1 MRILAPALAALLI
14 TAPALAQ
21 QSTTRASRDTAL
33 RDTTRRLGAVR
44 ITASG
49 QGEARAVNAVSK
61 RELQRNPDGSSALKA
76 IEKLPGINFQSA
88 DPWGAYEWSTRIT
101 IRGFQTAQ
109 IGQTLDGLPLGDM
122 SYGNFN
128 GLGVNRAID
137 AENLGGAG
145 VAQGNGA
152 LGTASANN
160 LGGVVQY
167 WSDAP
172 RAIRAFRFR
181 QTTGMAN
188 TWRTSLRWD
197 TGLLTRGANGG
208 SAYISFSRQDN
219 DKWKGGGISSS
230 PDIRGILTRHGIFS
244 NGQTWQ
250 EQVNAKALAFV
261 GAHKFT
267 AYYSFS
273 NRSEADYT
281 DLSLARFRRS
291 GRGWDQYLNWND
303 AVAAASSA
311 TPDEAYWQSAR
322 GARRDNLAYV
332 MADFALGDNAR
343 LVVQPYF
350 HINKGNGDWTAP
362 SYGSSWSPDPIYFRQ
377 TQYDGK
383 RVGVNA
389 RVTAHAAGNDIE
401 AGLWR
406 EGNTSNIRRPGWRLT
421 DYRSG
426 PSVNFGNVIRLFF
439 DRTGEIATTMAY
451 LQNTNRLADGRLKL
465 TYGAKYLNVG
475 AAFTSNGNT
484 ASAPSFGDA
493 GRPALNV
500 SATGSFL
507 PQVGAV
513 WQVTDKNQLFANYT
527 ENINQYPLSPQTG
540 VYNLSAAG
548 FDAFKKNVKPERA
561 TSIDLGVRTKRERV
575 EASLATYFVNY
586 RNRLVGTANCQ
597 LTATCASV
605 FSNVGTIST
614 RGVEGLLVWTFAP
627 SWSWASTA
635 SWNSSTINDDYQS
648 GTTTIPARGK
658 SVLDAP
664 KLMANTSVRFDDKS
678 WSASLSARHVD
689 KRYFSVLNDM
699 AAPAYTVADAG
710 IGYQLGAF
718 GAAKDVSI
726 QLNVTNLLDESYI
739 ATVGTGGF
747 SVSGDLQTLMAG
759 ARRLVFLSVGASF

>member
-1 MRILAPALAALLI
+1 MRIIAPALAALLI
-14 TAPALAQ
+14 AAPALAQ
-21 QSTTRASRDTAL
+21 QSTARAL
-33 RDTTRRLGAVR
+33 RDTTQRLGTIQ

-61 RELQRNPDGSSALKA
+61 RELQRNPAGSSALKA
-76 IEKLPGINFQSA
+76 LEKLPGINFQSA

-167 WSDAP
+167 SSDAP
-172 RAIRAFRFR
+172 RATRTFSFR

-188 TWRTSLRWD
+188 TWRSSLRWD
-197 TGLLTRGANGG
+197 TGLWTRGANGG
-208 SAYISFSRQDN
+208 SAYISFSRHDN
-219 DKWKGGGISSS
+219 DKWKGGGIPSS
-230 PDIRGILTRHGIFS
+230 PDNQGILTRNGIFS
-244 NGQTWQ
+244 DGQTWH

-281 DLSLARFRRS
+281 DLSLARFRQS
-291 GRGWDQYLNWND
+291 GREWDQYLNWND
-303 AVAAASSA
+303 AVEAASSA

-332 MADFALGDNAR
+332 MADFALGDRAR
-343 LVVQPYF
+343 LVLQPYF
-350 HINKGNGDWTAP
+350 HTNKGNGDWTAP
-362 SYGSSWSPDPIYFRQ
+362 SYGASWSPDPIYFRQ
-377 TQYDGK
+377 TQYDGE
-383 RVGVNA
+383 RMGANA
-389 RVTAHAAGNDIE
+389 RVTVHAAGNDVE
-401 AGLWR
+401 AGLWL
-406 EGNTSNIRRPGWRLT
+406 ESNTTNIRRPGWRLT
-421 DYRSG
+421 DYHTG
-426 PSVNFGNVIRLFF
+426 PSVAFGNMIRLFF

-451 LQNTNRLADGRLKL
+451 LQNTNRLAGGRLKL
-465 TYGAKYLNVG
+465 TYGAKFLNVD
-475 AAFTSNGNT
+475 ADFKSNGNT
-484 ASAPSFGDA
+484 ANAPSFGDP
-493 GRPALNV
+493 GRPPLNV
-500 SATGSFL
+500 TATGSFL

-513 WQVTDKNQLFANYT
+513 WQLGDKNQLFANYT
-527 ENINQYPLSPQTG
+527 ENINQYPLSPQSG

-561 TSIDLGVRTKRERV
+561 TSIDFGIRTKRERV

-597 LTATCASV
+597 LTATCASI
-605 FSNVGTIST
+605 FSNVGTISSN
-614 RGVEGLLVWTFAP
+614 GVEGLLVWTLAP

-635 SWNSSTINDDYQS
+635 SYNSSTINDNYQS
-648 GTTTIPARGK
+648 GTTTIAAKGK
-658 SVLDAP
+658 SVVDAP
-664 KLMANTSVRFDDKS
+664 KLMANTSIRFDNRV
-678 WSASLSARHVD
+678 WSGFLSARHVD

-710 IGYQLGAF
+710 IGHKLGRF
-718 GAAKDVSI
+718 GAAKDVSV

-747 SVSGDLQTLMAG
+747 SVSGDRQTLMAG
-759 ARRLVFLSVGASF
+759 AKRLAFLSVSASF